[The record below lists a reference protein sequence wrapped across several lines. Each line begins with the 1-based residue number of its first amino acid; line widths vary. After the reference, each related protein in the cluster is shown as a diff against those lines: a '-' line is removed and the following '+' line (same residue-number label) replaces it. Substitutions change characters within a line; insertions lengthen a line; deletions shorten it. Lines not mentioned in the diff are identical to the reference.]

1 MTISY
6 QEVLQTLS
14 PEQRQTVET
23 RAAELIAEEMTL
35 RDLRKARSLTQE
47 KMAELLQIRQEN
59 VSRIEHRTDL
69 LLSTLREYIEA
80 MGGELDLVVKFHD
93 RLFSA
98 KINIESTTRSII
110 FWNLDRRGP
119 VDLVEHPM
127 PRSLH
132 QSLSPTARNPDFQ
145 YRQQSQHGQ
154 RIAYEVE

>member
-1 MTISY
+1 VKLLIADLNNTFTNKRNPIMTISY
-6 QEVLQTLS
+6 KEVLQTLS

-80 MGGELDLVVKFHD
+80 MGGELDLVVKFHG
-93 RLFSA
+93 RPPI
-98 KINIESTTRSII
+98 KITT
-110 FWNLDRRGP
+110 LAEETTLP
-119 VDLVEHPM
+119 
-127 PRSLH
+127 
-132 QSLSPTARNPDFQ
+132 
-145 YRQQSQHGQ
+145 
-154 RIAYEVE
+154 